1 MTVIPPLC
9 DEDVCWLQV
18 KSLSNLR
25 PLAVVDDVGTL
36 DFKTPETFA
45 SKIGDVG
52 SMLETSPERTPPP
65 CALGRLR

>member
-36 DFKTPETFA
+36 DVTPPETSA
-45 SKIGDVG
+45 SKIAAVG
-52 SMLETSPERTPPP
+52 SMVETTHELMP
-65 CALGRLR
+65 